1 MSQVIRIKG
10 QDWSGQGRPRVVP
23 DFEYAVP
30 DLTALYRFD
39 RLESGG
45 IPDATGNGHLATG
58 FEGTIDA
65 EGGVF
70 VAQSADTGIIAQP
83 EMTLF
88 AVAKLDGTLTSVYH
102 MLLSAYTPCSQLY
115 VSNTGQL
122 RALVQLRNTST
133 GALAGDNSTDIPLAS
148 VANRYVFMCATFSNA
163 RYTFDVP
170 QIGYAF
176 SKPISGG
183 LELYPNTSNTTIKLG
198 AQGST
203 NTNKLTGRIAL
214 AGVING
220 RAANAV
226 ERAALYAAAR
236 NQLLARGVVLS

>member
-1 MSQVIRIKG
+1 MSQIIRIKG

-45 IPDATGNGHLATG
+45 IPDATGNGHTATG
-58 FEGTIDA
+58 FAGTIDA
-65 EGGVF
+65 EGGIF
-70 VAQSADTGIIAQP
+70 AAQSADTGIVASP
-83 EMTLF
+83 VMTLF
-88 AVAKLDGTLTSVYH
+88 LVAKLDGSITTNYH
-102 MLLSAYTPCSQLY
+102 MLLSAYQPCSQLY

-122 RALVQLRNTST
+122 RAICGLRNTST
-133 GALAGDNSTDIPLAS
+133 GAAAADNSTDIPLAS
-148 VANRYVFMCATFSNA
+148 VAGRYVFMCATFDST
-163 RYTFDVP
+163 RYTLDVP
-170 QIGYAF
+170 QINYAF
-176 SKPISGG
+176 SKNISAGF
-183 LELYPNTSNTTIKLG
+183 ELHPNTAGITTKIG

-203 NTNKLTGRIAL
+203 NANKLTGRIAL

-226 ERAALYAAAR
+226 ERTALYAAAR
-236 NQLLARGVVLS
+236 NQMLSRGIALS

>member
-1 MSQVIRIKG
+1 MSQIIRIKG

-45 IPDATGNGHLATG
+45 IPDATGNGHTATG
-58 FEGTIDA
+58 FAGTIDA
-65 EGGVF
+65 EGGIF
-70 VAQSADTGIIAQP
+70 TAQSADTGIIAQP

-88 AVAKLDGTLTSVYH
+88 VVAKLDGAITTNYH
-102 MLLSAYTPCSQLY
+102 MLLSAYTPCSQMY
-115 VSNTGQL
+115 VTNAGQL
-122 RALVQLRNTST
+122 RALVQVRNTST

-148 VANRYVFMCATFSNA
+148 VAGRYVFMCATFSDA

-176 SKPISGG
+176 SKPVSAGF
-183 LELYPNTSNTTIKLG
+183 ELQPNTSNTTIKLG

-214 AGVING
+214 AGIING
-220 RAANAV
+220 RAASSV
-226 ERAALYAAAR
+226 ERAALYVAAK
-236 NQLLARGVVLS
+236 NQMLARGISLV